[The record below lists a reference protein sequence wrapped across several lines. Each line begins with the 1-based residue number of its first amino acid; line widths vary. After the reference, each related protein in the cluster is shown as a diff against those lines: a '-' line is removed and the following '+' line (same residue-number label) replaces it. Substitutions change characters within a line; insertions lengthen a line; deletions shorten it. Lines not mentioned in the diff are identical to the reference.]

1 MLKWPLGQTSTTEIQ
16 TPNSSAQPLPKG
28 KASLGSAVFNITNT
42 IIGGGIVA
50 LPFVVKSVG
59 IITAFVLFVVLAV
72 MVAYSALI
80 LVKSSLFVFKGPKT
94 YQDLAYKA
102 FGKVGPLL
110 VEIVAD
116 LYLLG
121 AMTGYTIIVGDVLT
135 ESIYEL
141 FNWSVDYKIV
151 TLVVTLIVFYPLSAL
166 KSIHSLRITSFL
178 AIVGIVFLLVCVF
191 LRAFQFISS
200 NGFSSQL
207 KLVDSNI
214 QNVFEAIPIILFA
227 YVFHP
232 SVFPVWSE
240 MKDKGKFGISAAIY
254 VSIIIGGLIYIS
266 VGIFAYLTFYDQTQG
281 NILLNYIGD
290 PLMFIAKLGYTAVVA
305 FSYPIMSYPLRY
317 TSFRCPACWNE
328 CRTVITMNDLVSLL
342 GSESTN

>member
-1 MLKWPLGQTSTTEIQ
+1 MAHEEPDLIQVNFNGDTSSLSDEQGQTSTTEIQ

-121 AMTGYTIIVGDVLT
+121 AMTGYTIIVGTIVAPF
-135 ESIYEL
+135 SRL
-141 FNWSVDYKIV
+141 FSFDC
-151 TLVVTLIVFYPLSAL
+151 LS
-166 KSIHSLRITSFL
+166 
-178 AIVGIVFLLVCVF
+178 
-191 LRAFQFISS
+191 
-200 NGFSSQL
+200 
-207 KLVDSNI
+207 
-214 QNVFEAIPIILFA
+214 
-227 YVFHP
+227 
-232 SVFPVWSE
+232 
-240 MKDKGKFGISAAIY
+240 
-254 VSIIIGGLIYIS
+254 
-266 VGIFAYLTFYDQTQG
+266 
-281 NILLNYIGD
+281 
-290 PLMFIAKLGYTAVVA
+290 
-305 FSYPIMSYPLRY
+305 
-317 TSFRCPACWNE
+317 CWNGSDMRARDRRRSYGVHL
-328 CRTVITMNDLVSLL
+328 RTVQLVRRL
-342 GSESTN
+342 